1 MIYDEATLPTVLP
14 SVHSTPHS
22 TPSTMADDDAPAVA
36 EAAPSLAAVSLKL
49 PPFWPADPEVWFAQV
64 EAQFTTKRITSQR
77 TMFDYV
83 VSSLNPEFAT
93 EVRDLLLRPPTDDP
107 YATLKAE
114 LIQRTAASAHRK
126 LQQLISGEELGDRKP
141 TQLLRW
147 MQQLL
152 GDQLGAG
159 ADTNVFLK
167 ELFLQRLPGNVRMVL
182 ASADPATD
190 LAQLAVMADKVIE
203 VATPTVSAI
212 AHTSDVK
219 QLQEEVTRLSG
230 KEVPPALQLGKRP
243 GRTLAATGVP
253 GHTQTINSCRLFYVF
268 DVNSHTRFLVD
279 TGSEVSVIPL
289 SLSDRRRSPDPLTLM
304 AVNNTHIRTYGKR
317 SLTLNLQLRRSLPW
331 IFIIADVQKPILG
344 ADFLRHFGL
353 LVDIQRHK
361 LIDTSTHLQVQG
373 ILSSDPTP
381 GTSIRSLSKDPT
393 NPYLSLLSEFPALTQ
408 THSPGTPAKHN
419 IDHHIQTT
427 GPPVSARP
435 RRLPP
440 DRLTVAKREFEHM
453 LQLGII
459 RPSSSPWSSPLH
471 MVPKKTPGDWRPC
484 GDYRALNKSTVPDR
498 YPPT

>member
-1 MIYDEATLPTVLP
+1 
-14 SVHSTPHS
+14 
-22 TPSTMADDDAPAVA
+22 MADDDAPAVA

-93 EVRDLLLRPPTDDP
+93 EVRDLLLRPPTDNP

-141 TQLLRW
+141 TQLLRR

-159 ADTNVFLK
+159 ADANVFLK

-219 QLQEEVTRLSG
+219 QLREEVTRLSG
-230 KEVPPALQLGKRP
+230 LVAALTHDRP
-243 GRTLAATGVP
+243 RR
-253 GHTQTINSCRLFYVF
+253 SR
-268 DVNSHTRFLVD
+268 SHSRSR
-279 TGSEVSVIPL
+279 G
-289 SLSDRRRSPDPLTLM
+289 RRSPTPQDSPDGLCWY
-304 AVNNTHIRTYGKR
+304 HSK
-317 SLTLNLQLRRSLPW
+317 
-331 IFIIADVQKPILG
+331 
-344 ADFLRHFGL
+344 FG
-353 LVDIQRHK
+353 Q
-361 LIDTSTHLQVQG
+361 
-373 ILSSDPTP
+373 
-381 GTSIRSLSKDPT
+381 
-393 NPYLSLLSEFPALTQ
+393 A
-408 THSPGTPAKHN
+408 AKKCH
-419 IDHHIQTT
+419 Q
-427 GPPVSARP
+427 
-435 RRLPP
+435 
-440 DRLTVAKREFEHM
+440 
-453 LQLGII
+453 
-459 RPSSSPWSSPLH
+459 
-471 MVPKKTPGDWRPC
+471 PC
-484 GDYRALNKSTVPDR
+484 NWENAQAGH
-498 YPPT
+498 